1 MKSKLLILGS
11 TGTVGSEL
19 IKLLRN
25 DFQVYAIYRKKNINK
40 IKNIIWIDKKKIKT
54 IQKYKFKFIINCL
67 AVHSFSKK
75 QKIFDYVESNIY
87 LFLEIIKNINKS
99 AIICNLS
106 TISKFD
112 LNNKKINES
121 SDYSYSSLLAVT
133 KNALDK
139 ILFFQNKKYIN
150 LLLPGVLSLN
160 KDFKRPILKQII
172 LDIKKNKKI
181 RIYNTKIK
189 FNSFIDTIEIYKFI
203 MHINNLANLKSGDY
217 ILAPNPNLK
226 FIEIINFYKI
236 LYNSKSKIIDLGNDN
251 KNYILSNKKIKTN
264 FKFNISSPLDIL
276 KRYRI

>member
-1 MKSKLLILGS
+1 MKSKLLILGA

-19 IKLLRN
+19 LNILQN
-25 DFQVYAIYRKKNINK
+25 DFQIYAVHRKKNINK
-40 IKNIIWIDKKKIKT
+40 NKGIIWIDKKNIKKL
-54 IQKYKFKFIINCL
+54 QKYKFKFIINCL

-75 QKIFDYVESNIY
+75 QKLSDYIESNIY
-87 LFLEIIKNINKS
+87 LFIDIIKNINKS
-99 AIICNLS
+99 AIILNLS

-133 KNALDK
+133 KNTLDK

-150 LLLPGVLSLN
+150 LLLPGVLSFN
-160 KDFKRPILKQII
+160 KDFDRPILKKII

-189 FNSFIDTIEIYKFI
+189 FNSFIDIIEIYKFI
-203 MHINNLANLKSGDY
+203 LHINNFANIKSGDY
-217 ILAPNPNLK
+217 ILAPNSNLK

-251 KNYILSNKKIKTN
+251 RNYILSNKKIKTN
-264 FKFNISSPLDIL
+264 FKFNISTPLDIL